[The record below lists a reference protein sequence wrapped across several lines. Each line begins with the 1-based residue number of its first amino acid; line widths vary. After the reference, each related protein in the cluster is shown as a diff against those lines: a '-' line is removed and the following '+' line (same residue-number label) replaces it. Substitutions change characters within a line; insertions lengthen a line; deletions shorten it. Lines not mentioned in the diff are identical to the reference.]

1 MNLSQRN
8 LSILKQ
14 LIADTLQTNELVSHD
29 VIVDGDKI
37 TFYLYDPEAPDLH
50 SQDKVR
56 ITLELIP
63 SLKQLKEDYPEVFL

>member
-1 MNLSQRN
+1 MTLSQRN

-29 VIVDGDKI
+29 VVLEDDKI
-37 TFYLYDPEAPDLH
+37 TFYLYDPDAVDLH
-50 SQDKVR
+50 SQDRIR
-56 ITLELIP
+56 ITFELMP

>member
-1 MNLSQRN
+1 MTLSQRN

-37 TFYLYDPEAPDLH
+37 TFYLYDSEAPDLH

-56 ITLELIP
+56 ITFELMP

>member
-1 MNLSQRN
+1 MTLSQRN

-14 LIADTLQTNELVSHD
+14 LIAETLQTNELVSHD

-37 TFYLYDPEAPDLH
+37 TFYLYNPESPDLH

-56 ITLELIP
+56 ITFELMTN
-63 SLKQLKEDYPEVFL
+63 LKQLKEDCPEVFL

>member
-1 MNLSQRN
+1 MTLSQRN

-29 VIVDGDKI
+29 VIVDVDKI
-37 TFYLYDPEAPDLH
+37 TFYLYNPEAPDLH

-56 ITLELIP
+56 ITFELMP
-63 SLKQLKEDYPEVFL
+63 SLKQLKDDYPEVFF

>member
-1 MNLSQRN
+1 MTLSQRN

-14 LIADTLQTNELVSHD
+14 LIANTLQTNELVSHD
-29 VIVDGDKI
+29 VIVEGDKI
-37 TFYLYDPEAPDLH
+37 TFYLYNPEAPDLH

-63 SLKQLKEDYPEVFL
+63 SLKQLKEDYPEVFI